1 MRKLFVYIDRILY
14 RVFTNTILLYFDQWR
29 VILIRVI
36 AIAKHTFEKLNTKDS
51 KDQQEEQNDKQY
63 IKQCWDWL
71 E

>member
-36 AIAKHTFEKLNTKDS
+36 AIAKHPFEKLNTKDS

-63 IKQCWDWL
+63 IK
-71 E
+71 